1 MASLLRQLHDFT
13 RELEL
18 TVDEWIAGVAFV
30 NLIGQTTALANNE
43 AHRMSDVL
51 GLES

>member
-1 MASLLRQLHDFT
+1 M
-13 RELEL
+13 EL

-30 NLIGQTTALANNE
+30 NFIGQTTASTSNE

-51 GLES
+51 GLEL